1 MTSDGTLRLMSE
13 IGKHSNSSEP
23 WTNSHV
29 RSGLSQSDR
38 FVGRT
43 KKLPVCRQ
51 WRFYVGLGGAIA
63 PPVLALHPHFGMVQQ
78 LLSLWIKLFYF
89 VVLIEMTENLKFHCA
104 QTDDETFFFESFI
117 NWWGG
122 LIGTG
127 GLDHKNFGALHTP
140 SFGGLEPPLPVIH
153 VKLLLTS
160 RSFSRSF
167 WQLLTDWASF
177 KFKLKTHG
185 LQCS

>member
-89 VVLIEMTENLKFHCA
+89 VVLIEMTENLKFHCG
-104 QTDDETFFFESFI
+104 QTDDETFFFWKF
-117 NWWGG
+117 
-122 LIGTG
+122 
-127 GLDHKNFGALHTP
+127 HKLMGRANRDGRPRPQELWSITHPQFWR
-140 SFGGLEPPLPVIH
+140 
-153 VKLLLTS
+153 S
-160 RSFSRSF
+160 RTATACNPRKI
-167 WQLLTDWASF
+167 APNI
-177 KFKLKTHG
+177 
-185 LQCS
+185 